1 MLKRKIIT
9 GIVLSFLLFIQG
21 EAFASAALFPQGS
34 GPDPDTTETSASHSL
49 FGGTG
54 IGSNMTYLGSTISG
68 ENPYGY
74 ASLTYGFKNELYL
87 SLSGVHLT
95 EFDPFVAFYT
105 ASVNYTH
112 VFNSWFDMS
121 AGIYRYNVASS
132 LADTLFGSFTYADLT
147 LGFDWKILYTKI
159 SGGGLIADETT
170 AYFQIRNSRY
180 FETRAFSRDRFNFS
194 FDPYANLLLGTL
206 TTVETAQGS
215 GTPATRPFRRWNT
228 DGQGGG
234 ITTYSRKLG
243 VLELDLGLPVA
254 FNSDRMTIEAEAGY
268 IIPFNY
274 ESGYQIP
281 KGFVFLLSAFVRIF

>member
-1 MLKRKIIT
+1 MKKEIVT
-9 GIVLSFLLFIQG
+9 GIVLSFLLLIPG
-21 EAFASAALFPQGS
+21 KVLASVSLDQQEP
-34 GPDPDTTETSASHSL
+34 GPETDTTEITSDHSL
-49 FGGTG
+49 FAGTG
-54 IGSNMTYLGSTISG
+54 IGSNMTYLGSTISS
-68 ENPYGY
+68 ENPYSY

-95 EFDPFVAFYT
+95 DFDPFVAFYT
-105 ASVNYTH
+105 ASLNYTH

-121 AGIYRYNVASS
+121 AGIYRYNVASQ

-180 FETRAFSRDRFNFS
+180 FETRTFSRDRFTFS
-194 FDPYANLLLGTL
+194 FDPYVNMLLGTL
-206 TTVETAQGS
+206 TTIETTQGS
-215 GTPATRPFRRWNT
+215 GVPVTRPFRRWNT
-228 DGQGGG
+228 DGQTGGT
-234 ITTYSRKLG
+234 TTYSRKLG
-243 VLELDLGLPVA
+243 VMELDLGLPVA
-254 FNSDRMTIEAEAGY
+254 FNSDRLTIEAEAGY

-274 ESGYQIP
+274 EPGYQIP